1 VNSVHVDIMCVS
13 GGERVPAIA
22 ARIGVRVGKVN
33 VLDVLL
39 EVAPGGAG
47 LVAEGAAHCPA
58 PHRLDVLLEAAGRG
72 RSTS

>member
-1 VNSVHVDIMCVS
+1 VNSVNVDIMGVP
-13 GGERVPAIA
+13 GGECVPAVA
-22 ARIGVRVGKVN
+22 ARVGERVGKVN

-47 LVAEGAAHCPA
+47 LVTEGAAHGPA
-58 PHRLDVLLEAAGRG
+58 PHRLDVLLEAAARG

>member
-1 VNSVHVDIMCVS
+1 MNSVHVDIMCVS

-47 LVAEGAAHCPA
+47 LVAEGAADGPA
-58 PHRLDVLLEAAGRG
+58 PHRQDVLLEAAGRG